1 MRCLFTMFAE
11 DVGLLPANGFKK
23 LLGQMT
29 ETPQNFVPALES
41 LWRVMDE
48 GGYAPHINETIKR
61 FNGALFRDCNAI
73 TLEKDDIRELW
84 IAASRDWSDV
94 EPAIFGSLLERA
106 LDKKERAKLGAHYTP
121 RTYVERLVVPTIIE
135 PLRADW
141 EETLTNA
148 HALEQANDREG
159 ALHAI
164 RDFHRKLCITRVLD
178 PACGTGN
185 FLYVALELMK
195 RLEGEVLDALEDLGE
210 DAPRFAMEGETV
222 DPRQFYGLELNPRA
236 VAIADLVLW
245 IGYLKWQLRTVL
257 AHRIPEPVL
266 HAYGTIKE
274 QDAILAW
281 DRQELL
287 RDESGRP
294 LSRWDGMTMKRHPIT
309 GEEIPDPDATV
320 ELYRYK
326 NPRPADWP
334 EAEFIV
340 GNPPFIG
347 GKDMRAELGDGYAE
361 AAWKSRSKIPGG
373 ADFVMHFWDEAAIRL
388 LRKVT
393 KGKANP
399 LRRFGF
405 ITTNSVTQTFSRRII
420 ERHTKAKEPLSLI
433 YAVPD
438 HPWLKAADKAA
449 VRIAMTVAERGAKGR
464 NTGHRGTGERIK
476 LGYPRC
482 PVEGANGQDQWQAK
496 NRSRHNGSPTVDGE

>member
-1 MRCLFTMFAE
+1 MHSSPTATAIQFPWTDCAIPTFALGLRAIWTNPQSLDPARRSAEVTRDIAERLAKIARSLERKHDPKKVAEFLMRCLFTMFAE
-11 DVGLLPANGFKK
+11 DAGLLPANGFEK

-29 ETPQNFVPALES
+29 ETPQNFASALES

-73 TLEKDDIRELW
+73 ALEKDDIRELW

-106 LDKKERAKLGAHYTP
+106 LDKRERAKLGAHYTP
-121 RTYVERLVVPTIIE
+121 RTYVERLVILVIIE

-159 ALHAI
+159 ALHSI
-164 RDFHRKLCITRVLD
+164 KDFHRKLCITRVLD

-210 DAPRFAMEGETV
+210 DAPRFAMKGETV
-222 DPRQFYGLELNPRA
+222 DPSQFYGLELNPRA

-245 IGYLKWQLRTVL
+245 IGYLKWQLRTVP
-257 AHRIPEPVL
+257 ADRIPEPVL

-294 LSRWDGMTMKRHPIT
+294 LSRWDGVTMKPSSDY
-309 GEEIPDPDATV
+309 G
-320 ELYRYK
+320 
-326 NPRPADWP
+326 
-334 EAEFIV
+334 
-340 GNPPFIG
+340 
-347 GKDMRAELGDGYAE
+347 
-361 AAWKSRSKIPGG
+361 
-373 ADFVMHFWDEAAIRL
+373 
-388 LRKVT
+388 
-393 KGKANP
+393 
-399 LRRFGF
+399 RRD
-405 ITTNSVTQTFSRRII
+405 S
-420 ERHTKAKEPLSLI
+420 
-433 YAVPD
+433 
-438 HPWLKAADKAA
+438 
-449 VRIAMTVAERGAKGR
+449 
-464 NTGHRGTGERIK
+464 
-476 LGYPRC
+476 
-482 PVEGANGQDQWQAK
+482 
-496 NRSRHNGSPTVDGE
+496 